1 MGKLSTKNSHTHSSH
16 GTRIQPENLKLESNK
31 IVEIMGE
38 MDEWQKWKYRT
49 ECTSGVSGY
58 DWVLTDA
65 TYSGQNTQINLVV
78 YYHLEV
84 ATVEGTAH
92 HLVKQHEDYKNGYA
106 GWNAL

>member
-1 MGKLSTKNSHTHSSH
+1 M
-16 GTRIQPENLKLESNK
+16 
-31 IVEIMGE
+31 
-38 MDEWQKWKYRT
+38 
-49 ECTSGVSGY
+49 
-58 DWVLTDA
+58 LTDA

-84 ATVEGTAH
+84 ATVEGTAY